1 MNVFTTTVAPHT
13 VPVKGIA
20 ALHAC
25 KARVVHAHY
34 TQYPRSVHA
43 PYTQM
48 LENAC
53 NYMRVISRSRR
64 DIACKITCSRST
76 GTH

>member
-48 LENAC
+48 LKNAC

>member
-25 KARVVHAHY
+25 KARVVHA
-34 TQYPRSVHA
+34 

-48 LENAC
+48 PKNA
-53 NYMRVISRSRR
+53 
-64 DIACKITCSRST
+64 ST
-76 GTH
+76 PQST